1 MTNGN
6 LKYTN
11 THNLTLKKNYQS
23 EERKT
28 YHLEAI
34 NNL

>member
-11 THNLTLKKNYQS
+11 AHNLTLKKNYYS
-23 EERKT
+23 KEGKT
-28 YHLEAI
+28 HLEAI
-34 NNL
+34 SNL